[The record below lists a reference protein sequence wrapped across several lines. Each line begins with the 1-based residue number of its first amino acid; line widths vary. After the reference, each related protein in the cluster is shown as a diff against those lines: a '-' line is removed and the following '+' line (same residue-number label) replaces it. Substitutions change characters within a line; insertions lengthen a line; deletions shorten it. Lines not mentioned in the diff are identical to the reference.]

1 MGRHNSLRFLW
12 LVIALGWSVVWAF
25 LFRLEREPLT
35 GLGVPGY
42 VRLICLEGLLVGLA
56 AYFVC
61 NRKWRVLG
69 TIVGFV
75 ALLLAL
81 PMPSMAGLA
90 LQVENQT
97 DVDTVISV
105 ARIDADW
112 RRVDLPVH
120 SGRKFNYRT
129 TAGDWP
135 SSAGLVFRSDT
146 NQIVAT
152 ILALRRVRVVLTSH
166 GFQLEVLPQIQKPNR
181 QTNPSSL

>member
-25 LFRLEREPLT
+25 LFRREREPLT

-42 VRLICLEGLLVGLA
+42 VRLICLEGLLAGLA
-56 AYFVC
+56 TYFVC

-69 TIVGFV
+69 AIVGFF

-81 PMPSMAGLA
+81 PMPSLAGLS

-97 DVDTVISV
+97 GVDAVISA

-112 RRVDLPVH
+112 RRVDLPVPA
-120 SGRKFNYRT
+120 GGKINYRT
-129 TAGDWP
+129 AAGDWP
-135 SSAGLVFRSDT
+135 SSAGLVLRSGT
-146 NQIVAT
+146 NQIAAT
-152 ILALRRVRVVLTSH
+152 ILALRRLRVVLTRN
-166 GFQLEVLPQIQKPNR
+166 GFQLEELQKIPK
-181 QTNPSSL
+181 